1 MVPAMNDARLAV
13 ALAALA
19 LAGCAGA
26 YRPLQFVGG
35 NDLVYPPAAKAAG
48 VEGRVVVSY
57 DVTAQGR
64 VANAVV
70 TEAQPIG
77 VFEGAALAAVQSWRF
92 RPVLQRGQPVAAP
105 ARISEVVFKLG
116 EGSDPALYEHLP
128 MPRRNPN

>member
-1 MVPAMNDARLAV
+1 MVPAMNDMRLTV
-13 ALAALA
+13 ALAVLA

-35 NDLVYPPAAKAAG
+35 NDLVYPPDAKAAG

-57 DVTAQGR
+57 DVTAQGL

-70 TEAQPIG
+70 TEAQPAG

-92 RPVLQRGQPVAAP
+92 RPELRGGQPVVAP

-116 EGSDPALYEHLP
+116 EGADPALYQRLP
-128 MPRRNPN
+128 MPQRHRD